1 MPTKPK
7 TAKTITDRKRDKGWS
22 EEDSI
27 SSFIRREHRRFAD
40 ARQEVEDLWLE
51 AWATY
56 LGTPQSTS
64 YIRQRSLY
72 TVGNVNTDW
81 RHKLNTGKAYE
92 TIETIHAYLM
102 SATFPNRDWFNAVP
116 QSPGEDNLL
125 TARLIKRHVQ
135 DKLQEGRFRS
145 IWEGFLRQLLI
156 TGNSVIALPWRVE
169 TAKIKKWQAVR
180 VPVFDD
186 EPEFEVVEEEVEV
199 CSCPEFETLDM
210 FDCYFDPLVP
220 DPNKGNFIRRL
231 TKTKAEVLNLLKEG
245 FYYGT
250 SERDIVEAPALEGHD
265 YDGVSEKD
273 DLTMFQGITVAGG
286 WSPGHTIELIEFW
299 GDIHLEHETHHN
311 VVVTMCGDHILRFE
325 PNPYWCGKPFVVGTH
340 TPVSRQP
347 YAMGALQPNLGML
360 HELNIITNQRLDNLE
375 IAIDQMYTLR
385 SDGLLQPE
393 DVFTEP
399 GKVFLVSDHN
409 DLQPMV
415 SGGVAA
421 SVTYQEASYLESTID
436 KNFGTGNYVGAN
448 SARAGER
455 VTAEEV
461 AAVREA
467 GGNRL
472 NGVHKHIEDTAL
484 LVVLDKLMHCVRQFT
499 TKPQQVRV
507 AGKDAGQYDYYELGV
522 EDLGKPI
529 KLIPVGSDHVLERKA
544 YIEDRLAFVQAVAQI
559 PEMAQMV
566 DYQRMMSDLLQHWG
580 FEEPEAYLKQA
591 EPEQDKGIEGVP
603 DVPDTDQMLNEAQ
616 DIGGQGMRQ
625 VVNQNM
631 QADGGMTLAQDTT
644 GLPLNLTEVPPEQAL

>member
-1 MPTKPK
+1 MPKPK
-7 TAKTITDRKRDKGWS
+7 TAVTKTGDARTNWDK
-22 EEDSI
+22 EDSVV
-27 SSFIRREHRRFAD
+27 SYVRREYRRFAD

-64 YIRQRSLY
+64 YIRQRSLFS
-72 TVGNVNTDW
+72 VGNVNTDW

-92 TIETIHAYLM
+92 TVETIHAYLM
-102 SATFPNRDWFNAVP
+102 TATFPNRDWFNAVP
-116 QSPGEDNLL
+116 QAPGEDNLL

-135 DKLQEGRFRS
+135 DKLTEGKFRAV
-145 IWEGFLRQLLI
+145 WEGFLRQLLI

-169 TAKIKKWQAVR
+169 TAKVKKWQSVR
-180 VPVFDD
+180 VPVFED

-199 CSCPEFETLDM
+199 SSCPEFETLDM

-250 SERDIVEAPALEGHD
+250 TEREIVEATPLD
-265 YDGVSEKD
+265 NNYDGVSEKD
-273 DLTMFQGITVAGG
+273 DLTMFQGITVSGG

-299 GDIHLEHETHHN
+299 GDIHLEEETHHN
-311 VVVTMCGDHILRFE
+311 VVVTMCGDNLLRFE

-409 DLQPMV
+409 DLQAMN
-415 SGGVAA
+415 SGGLTA

-472 NGVHKHIEDTAL
+472 NGVHKHIEDTTL
-484 LVVLDKLMHCVRQFT
+484 LVVLEKLMHCVRQFT
-499 TKPQQVRV
+499 TKPQSVRV
-507 AGKDAGQYDYYELGV
+507 AAKDAGAYDYYELGV

-544 YIEDRLAFVQAVAQI
+544 YIEDRLAFVQSVAQI

-566 DYQRMMSDLLQHWG
+566 DYKRMMTDLLQHWG
-580 FEEPEAYLKQA
+580 FEEPEAYLKA
-591 EPEQDKGIEGVP
+591 EQEAPTEDSIESVP
-603 DVPDTDQMLNEAQ
+603 DVPDTEQMLNEAQ

-625 VVNQNM
+625 VLNQNM
-631 QADGGMTLAQDTT
+631 QADGGMTLAQDVSSV
-644 GLPLNLTEVPPEQAL
+644 PLNLTEVQPGQ

>member
-1 MPTKPK
+1 MQKPK
-7 TAKTITDRKRDKGWS
+7 TAVTKTDTSKSKNWDVVDNVVSYVRQEHKRY
-22 EEDSI
+22 
-27 SSFIRREHRRFAD
+27 AD
-40 ARQEVEDLWLE
+40 ARQDVEDLWLE

-72 TVGNVNTDW
+72 SVGNVNTDW

-135 DKLQEGRFRS
+135 DKLTEGKFRS
-145 IWEGFLRQLLI
+145 VWEGFLRQLLI
-156 TGNSVIALPWRVE
+156 TGSSVIALPWRVE
-169 TAKIKKWQAVR
+169 TTNIKKWQKVR
-180 VPVFDD
+180 IPVFDD
-186 EPEFEVVEEEVEV
+186 ESEFEVVEEEVEV
-199 CSCPEFETLDM
+199 YSCPDFEVLDM
-210 FDCYFDPLVP
+210 FDCYFDPLQP

-231 TKTKAEVLNLLKEG
+231 IKTKAEVLNLLDEG
-245 FYYGT
+245 YYYGT
-250 SERDIVEAPALEGHD
+250 DKKHIVDCEPTEG
-265 YDGVSEKD
+265 YNYETNQE
-273 DLTMFQGITVAGG
+273 DLKTFQGITVDRG
-286 WSPGHTIELIEFW
+286 WHPAQHVELIEFW
-299 GDIHLEHETHHN
+299 GDIHLENETHHN
-311 VVVTMCGDHILRFE
+311 VVVTMCGGNLLRFE

-340 TPVSRQP
+340 TPLSRQP

-409 DLQPMV
+409 DIQPLQNM
-415 SGGVAA
+415 SANFM
-421 SVTYQEASYLESTID
+421 VTYQEASYLESTID

-448 SARAGER
+448 AARSGER

-484 LVVLDKLMHCVRQFT
+484 LLVLDKLMQLVRQFT
-499 TKPQQVRV
+499 VKPQSVRV
-507 AGKDAGQYDYYELGV
+507 AGKDAGAYDYYELDV

-566 DYQRMMSDLLQHWG
+566 DYKRMMTDLLQHWG
-580 FEEPEAYLKQA
+580 FEEPEAYLKSSP
-591 EPEQDKGIEGVP
+591 ETTPEQEAIESVSDTP
-603 DVPDTDQMLNEAQ
+603 DPQQMLNEAQ
-616 DIGGQGMRQ
+616 AIGGQGMRQ
-625 VVNQNM
+625 VLNQQM
-631 QADGGMTLAQDTT
+631 QVDGGMQLAQEMTGTT
-644 GLPLNLTEVPPEQAL
+644 LTPEESTPQV